1 MRLSPRER
9 EPVAEEGPVSQLPP
23 QASLFTLA
31 ISYLVPRALHV
42 VVQLG
47 IADCLSDEPMD
58 AGALAAATG
67 TGALSD
73 QLNRLLRLLAA
84 HGVFEPSK
92 GGRFAHNTASR
103 LLRRDHPQS
112 MRDFILTV
120 SGDVRWR
127 AAGELRHTVLTGET
141 GMHKVTGMEVFDYNA
156 ANPDD
161 GATFDR
167 AMRAKA
173 QNDIAATLAAYDF
186 SKSGLIVDVGGG
198 MGHLLAAILKA
209 GGRGILYELPAVADR
224 LRVTGPHPFDI
235 VGGDFFADPL
245 PAGDTYLLMQV
256 LHDWADEQATAI
268 LAAIRRAARPG
279 ASLLVIEMLVPV
291 ESAPHPALLLDTL
304 MMIMNGG
311 RERSRAEFSDLMAAA
326 GWRLDRV
333 IPMGGPMVIL
343 EAVSA

>member
-1 MRLSPRER
+1 
-9 EPVAEEGPVSQLPP
+9 VSQSPP
-23 QASLFTLA
+23 QGSLFTLA
-31 ISYLVPRALHV
+31 MSFLVPRALHV

-47 IADCLSDEPMD
+47 VADCLSDEPMD
-58 AGALAAATG
+58 AAALAAATG
-67 TGALSD
+67 TGALPD

-84 HGVFEPSK
+84 HGVFEPSEK
-92 GGRFAHNTASR
+92 GHFAHNAASR

-112 MRDFILTV
+112 MRDFILMV
-120 SGDVRWR
+120 GGEIRWR
-127 AAGELRHTVLTGET
+127 AVGELRHTVLTGET

-173 QNDIAATLAAYDF
+173 QNDIVATLAAYDF
-186 SKSGLIVDVGGG
+186 SNSGLIIDVGGG
-198 MGHLLAAILKA
+198 TGHLLAAILKA
-209 GGRGILYELPAVADR
+209 GGHGILFDLPAVADR
-224 LRVTGPHPFDI
+224 LRGTGPHPFEI

-256 LHDWADEQATAI
+256 LHDWADQNARTI
-268 LAAIRRAARPG
+268 LAAIRRAARP
-279 ASLLVIEMLVPV
+279 AARLLVIEMLVPA
-291 ESAPHPALLLDTL
+291 ETAPHPALMLDTL

-311 RERSRAEFSDLMAAA
+311 RERSRAEFSDLMATA

-333 IPMGGPMVIL
+333 IPMGGPMVVL
-343 EAVSA
+343 EAVAA